1 MWFIRALTTFAKKT
15 RRRRANYS
23 TFSLRMGSLGQDDLM
38 KALFFAQVRQ
48 TAGCEDYL
56 LEIDKPLTQSE
67 FWAALIDAFPGLAAH
82 QKTARLARRETY
94 LQKGE
99 WLQPTDE
106 IAVIPPV
113 SGG

>member
-1 MWFIRALTTFAKKT
+1 MAIGGHFIHRFLSF
-15 RRRRANYS
+15 
-23 TFSLRMGSLGQDDLM
+23 M
-38 KALFFAQVRQ
+38 KVLFFAQSREA
-48 TAGCEDYL
+48 AGCDHYFLQVERPVT
-56 LEIDKPLTQSE
+56 ESE
-67 FWAALIDAFPGLAAH
+67 FWTALVDVFPRLAFY

-99 WLQPTDE
+99 WLNPDDE

>member
-1 MWFIRALTTFAKKT
+1 
-15 RRRRANYS
+15 
-23 TFSLRMGSLGQDDLM
+23 M
-38 KALFFAQVRQ
+38 KVLFFAQSREA
-48 TAGCEDYL
+48 AGCDDYF
-56 LEIDKPLTQSE
+56 LEVEKPVTESE
-67 FWAALIDAFPGLAAH
+67 FWAALVDAFPGLASY

-99 WLQPTDE
+99 WLHPADE